1 MLGAFLT
8 LSYKNFC
15 SQFFL
20 TIFSPS
26 LLSPLSLS
34 LSLSFN
40 RAHALQIQSA
50 PHLKKTWKSYS
61 YKKGER
67 TQQLSPYEIDVL
79 GPLFRNIGE
88 KLKHK
93 VEDNIWDV
101 APPILFY
108 MGLVWT
114 VKEIRKDI
122 LYHHRA

>member
-1 MLGAFLT
+1 MLFQKPIPN
-8 LSYKNFC
+8 SF
-15 SQFFL
+15 
-20 TIFSPS
+20 
-26 LLSPLSLS
+26 LSLS
-34 LSLSFN
+34 YLVISLSTS
-40 RAHALQIQSA
+40 AHALQIQSA
-50 PHLKKTWKSYS
+50 PHLKKIWKSYS

-101 APPILFY
+101 APPIIFY

>member
-1 MLGAFLT
+1 MQSSKVLRSAFRA
-8 LSYKNFC
+8 SR
-15 SQFFL
+15 
-20 TIFSPS
+20 IVREGDA
-26 LLSPLSLS
+26 
-34 LSLSFN
+34 

-67 TQQLSPYEIDVL
+67 TQQLSPYEIDIL

>member
-1 MLGAFLT
+1 
-8 LSYKNFC
+8 
-15 SQFFL
+15 
-20 TIFSPS
+20 
-26 LLSPLSLS
+26 
-34 LSLSFN
+34 
-40 RAHALQIQSA
+40 
-50 PHLKKTWKSYS
+50 LKKIWKSYS

-101 APPILFY
+101 APPIIFY